1 MFKYIK
7 FKLIVILLTSNL
19 YASQKIE
26 VFYDPFYY
34 EDINKLLGVEE
45 GSIIDKYKFGKVQNN
60 GSLSD
65 ESLIQEIDK
74 LQKKLDFEKKSVD
87 IKVTPKNE
95 IIEDKRNKDE
105 KRASFLENIDD
116 RFEKLPNFIEDE
128 KTGEKIK
135 SNVEIRNLKNNIKIN
150 ELEFKEIKNT
160 K

>member
-34 EDINKLLGVEE
+34 EDINKLLGIEE

-95 IIEDKRNKDE
+95 IIEDEMVECPTCKIFISQKEAILSNGKFYCSKDCLLNK
-105 KRASFLENIDD
+105 
-116 RFEKLPNFIEDE
+116 
-128 KTGEKIK
+128 
-135 SNVEIRNLKNNIKIN
+135 
-150 ELEFKEIKNT
+150 
-160 K
+160 